1 MPTNERLEFLGD
13 SVLGLVI
20 TEALYER
27 FPDLDES
34 RLSPLRSGIVNMRAL
49 AAIAR
54 ELELG
59 AALKIGKGEEVTGG
73 RDKNSILADAFEAL
87 VGAIYLNH
95 GFAKTTDIV
104 MRLMKSAIDEALSR
118 GAGLDG
124 KTALQ
129 EIVAA
134 AGWQP
139 PEYRVTESGPD
150 HDKSFVAV
158 AVVNG
163 ETYQEGHGK
172 SKREAEQVAARLAF
186 EAISQLTDK

>member
-1 MPTNERLEFLGD
+1 
-13 SVLGLVI
+13 
-20 TEALYER
+20 
-27 FPDLDES
+27 
-34 RLSPLRSGIVNMRAL
+34 MRAL
-49 AAIAR
+49 ALIGR

-59 AALKIGKGEEVTGG
+59 AALKIGRGEEVTGG

-87 VGAIYLNH
+87 VGAIYIDQ
-95 GFAKTTDIV
+95 GFEKTRLIV
-104 MRLMKSAIDEALSR
+104 LALMERAIEDAISR

-134 AGWQP
+134 SGWLA
-139 PEYRVTESGPD
+139 PEYRISESGPD
-150 HDKSFVAV
+150 HDKDFIAV

-163 ETYQEGHGK
+163 VTYTEGHGK

-186 EAISQLTDK
+186 EEITKNQKK